1 MIERYYNNA
10 IEQVWGDI
18 GKSGHNYM
26 LLRYSND
33 FSVQKLESVNCLKGQ
48 LIPFFISLQRKKT
61 TGCAGMLPNSF
72 SFKFIKSKPRA
83 MLCLVRQP
91 T

>member
-10 IEQVWGDI
+10 IEQVWGDV

-48 LIPFFISLQRKKT
+48 DDVFFAYHEFEYDEMPSQIDFPP
-61 TGCAGMLPNSF
+61 AGN
-72 SFKFIKSKPRA
+72 
-83 MLCLVRQP
+83 
-91 T
+91 